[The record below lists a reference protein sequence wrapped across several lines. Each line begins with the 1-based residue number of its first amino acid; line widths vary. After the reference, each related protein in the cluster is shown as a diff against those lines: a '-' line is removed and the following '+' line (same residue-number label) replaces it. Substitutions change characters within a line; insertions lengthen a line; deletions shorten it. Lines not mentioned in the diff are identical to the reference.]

1 MLLKQIFRYKQI
13 IFRDILDQKVS
24 NHKLYEKAYLRKR
37 YENSKMNHIL
47 DNSKTFFPFIKMKKK
62 LSKAMPE
69 EEEQVD
75 QVDEGSPKISYVN
88 GLSFNANGYRIKPK
102 IKVDDLVENLTGSS
116 IYTTNYIYRSRKNA
130 SLRFR
135 IPIIKTHKIRNL
147 SNLFLDSLKILTGGR
162 IKEKGSDESSLIL
175 LHPERGGFNCY
186 SCGFRGFLSG
196 YQLDCVFH
204 DWHDTFSTLK
214 NTSEFFQLRSF
225 FSLRKIDYMI
235 SPPTRFT
242 FEIKTVVEELRFRKK
257 KLVSSRKKRKYNLN
271 KFTPNFFFKSI
282 NS

>member
-1 MLLKQIFRYKQI
+1 
-13 IFRDILDQKVS
+13 
-24 NHKLYEKAYLRKR
+24 
-37 YENSKMNHIL
+37 MNHIL
-47 DNSKTFFPFIKMKKK
+47 DNRKTFFPFIKIKKK
-62 LSKAMPE
+62 LIKAMPE

-75 QVDEGSPKISYVN
+75 QVDEDLVKTSNVN
-88 GLSFNANGYRIKPK
+88 SFNATAYRIKPK
-102 IKVDDLVENLTGSS
+102 IKVDDFVENLTGSS
-116 IYTTNYIYRSRKNA
+116 IYSTNYIYRSRRNA
-130 SLRFR
+130 SLRFQ
-135 IPIIKTHKIRNL
+135 IPIIKIHKITNL
-147 SNLFLDSLKILTGGR
+147 SNLFIESLKILAGGR
-162 IKEKGSDESSLIL
+162 IKEKGSNESSLIV

-204 DWHDTFSTLK
+204 DWHDTFSTPK

-225 FSLRKIDYMI
+225 FSSRKIDYMI

-242 FEIKTVVEELRFRKK
+242 FEIKTVVEEFRFRKK

>member
-1 MLLKQIFRYKQI
+1 MILKQIFRYKQM
-13 IFRDILDQKVS
+13 IFRDTLDKKVS
-24 NHKLYEKAYLRKR
+24 NHKLYEKSYLRKR
-37 YENSKMNHIL
+37 YESSKINHIL
-47 DNSKTFFPFIKMKKK
+47 DNSKTFFPFIKIKKK
-62 LSKAMPE
+62 LSKSMP

-75 QVDEGSPKISYVN
+75 QVDEDPVKISNVN
-88 GLSFNANGYRIKPK
+88 SFNASAYRIKPK
-102 IKVDDLVENLTGSS
+102 IKVDDFVENVTGSS
-116 IYTTNYIYRSRKNA
+116 IYSTNYIYRSRRNA

-135 IPIIKTHKIRNL
+135 IPIIKTHKIKNL

-162 IKEKGSDESSLIL
+162 IKEKGSNESSLIV

-204 DWHDTFSTLK
+204 DWNDTFSTSK
-214 NTSEFFQLRSF
+214 NTNEFFQLRSF

-242 FEIKTVVEELRFRKK
+242 FEIKTVVEEFRFRKK

>member
-1 MLLKQIFRYKQI
+1 M
-13 IFRDILDQKVS
+13 IFRDILDKKVS
-24 NHKLYEKAYLRKR
+24 NHKLYEKSYLRKR
-37 YENSKMNHIL
+37 YENSKTNHIL

-62 LSKAMPE
+62 LSKTMP

-75 QVDEGSPKISYVN
+75 QVDEDPMIISNVN
-88 GLSFNANGYRIKPK
+88 SFNASAYRIKPK
-102 IKVDDLVENLTGSS
+102 VKIDDFVENVTGSS
-116 IYTTNYIYRSRKNA
+116 IYSTNYIYRSRRNA

-135 IPIIKTHKIRNL
+135 IPTIKTHKIKNL
-147 SNLFLDSLKILTGGR
+147 SNLFLDSLKILSGGR
-162 IKEKGSDESSLIL
+162 IKEKGSNESSLIV

-204 DWHDTFSTLK
+204 DWNDTFSTCK

-225 FSLRKIDYMI
+225 FSLRRIDYMI

-242 FEIKTVVEELRFRKK
+242 FEIKTVVEEFRFRKK

>member
-1 MLLKQIFRYKQI
+1 MILKQIFRYKQI
-13 IFRDILDQKVS
+13 IFRDILDKKVS
-24 NHKLYEKAYLRKR
+24 NHKLYEKSYLRKR
-37 YENSKMNHIL
+37 YENSKINHIL
-47 DNSKTFFPFIKMKKK
+47 DNSKIFFPFIKMKKK
-62 LSKAMPE
+62 LSKTMPE
-69 EEEQVD
+69 EEQID
-75 QVDEGSPKISYVN
+75 QVDEESVKISNVN
-88 GLSFNANGYRIKPK
+88 SFNASAYRIKPK
-102 IKVDDLVENLTGSS
+102 IKVDDFVENVTGSS
-116 IYTTNYIYRSRKNA
+116 IYSTNYIYRSRRNA

-135 IPIIKTHKIRNL
+135 IPIIKTHKIKNL
-147 SNLFLDSLKILTGGR
+147 SNLFLDSLKILSGGR
-162 IKEKGSDESSLIL
+162 IKEKESNESSLIV

-204 DWHDTFSTLK
+204 DWNDTFSTCK

-225 FSLRKIDYMI
+225 FSSRKIDYMI

-242 FEIKTVVEELRFRKK
+242 FEIKTVVEEFRFRKK

>member
-1 MLLKQIFRYKQI
+1 MILKQIFRYKQI
-13 IFRDILDQKVS
+13 IFRDILDKKVS
-24 NHKLYEKAYLRKR
+24 NHKLYEKSYLRKR

-47 DNSKTFFPFIKMKKK
+47 DNSKTFFPLIKMKKK

-69 EEEQVD
+69 EEQVD
-75 QVDEGSPKISYVN
+75 QVDEDSVKASNVN
-88 GLSFNANGYRIKPK
+88 SFKANAYRIKPK
-102 IKVDDLVENLTGSS
+102 VKVDDFVESVTGSS
-116 IYTTNYIYRSRKNA
+116 IYSTSYIYRSRRNA

-135 IPIIKTHKIRNL
+135 IPITKTHKIKNL
-147 SNLFLDSLKILTGGR
+147 SNLFLDSLRILTSGR
-162 IKEKGSDESSLIL
+162 IKEKGSDESSFIL

-204 DWHDTFSTLK
+204 DWHDTFSTSK
-214 NTSEFFQLRSF
+214 DKSEFFQLRSF
-225 FSLRKIDYMI
+225 FSSRKIDYMI

-242 FEIKTVVEELRFRKK
+242 FEIKTVVEEFRFRKK
-257 KLVSSRKKRKYNLN
+257 KLVSSRKKRNYNLN

>member
-1 MLLKQIFRYKQI
+1 MILKQIFRYKQI
-13 IFRDILDQKVS
+13 IFRDILDKKVS
-24 NHKLYEKAYLRKR
+24 NHKLYEKSYLRKR
-37 YENSKMNHIL
+37 YENSKVNHIL

-62 LSKAMPE
+62 LSKTMP

-75 QVDEGSPKISYVN
+75 QVDEEPVKISNVN
-88 GLSFNANGYRIKPK
+88 SFNASGYRIKPK
-102 IKVDDLVENLTGSS
+102 IKVDDFVENVTGSS
-116 IYTTNYIYRSRKNA
+116 IYSTNYIYRSRRNA
-130 SLRFR
+130 SLRFQ
-135 IPIIKTHKIRNL
+135 IPIIKTHKIKNL
-147 SNLFLDSLKILTGGR
+147 SNLFLDSLKILSSGR
-162 IKEKGSDESSLIL
+162 VKEKESNESSLIV

-204 DWHDTFSTLK
+204 DWNDTFSTCK

-225 FSLRKIDYMI
+225 FSSRKIDYMI

-242 FEIKTVVEELRFRKK
+242 FEIKTVVEEFRFRKK

>member
-1 MLLKQIFRYKQI
+1 M
-13 IFRDILDQKVS
+13 IFRDTLDKKVS
-24 NHKLYEKAYLRKR
+24 NHKLYEKSYLRKR
-37 YENSKMNHIL
+37 YESSKINHIL
-47 DNSKTFFPFIKMKKK
+47 DNSKTFFPFIKIKKK
-62 LSKAMPE
+62 LSKSMP

-75 QVDEGSPKISYVN
+75 QVDEDPVKISNVN
-88 GLSFNANGYRIKPK
+88 SFNASAYRIKPK
-102 IKVDDLVENLTGSS
+102 IKVDDFVENVTGSS
-116 IYTTNYIYRSRKNA
+116 IYSTNYIYRSRRNA

-135 IPIIKTHKIRNL
+135 IPIIKTHKIKNL

-162 IKEKGSDESSLIL
+162 IKEKGSNESSLIV

-204 DWHDTFSTLK
+204 DWNDTFSTSK
-214 NTSEFFQLRSF
+214 NTNEFFQLRSF

-242 FEIKTVVEELRFRKK
+242 FEIKTVVEEFRFRKK

>member
-1 MLLKQIFRYKQI
+1 MILKQIFRYKQI
-13 IFRDILDQKVS
+13 IFRDILDKKVS
-24 NHKLYEKAYLRKR
+24 NHKLYEKSYLRKR
-37 YENSKMNHIL
+37 YENSKINHIL

-62 LSKAMPE
+62 LSKSMP

-75 QVDEGSPKISYVN
+75 QVDEDPVKISNVN
-88 GLSFNANGYRIKPK
+88 SFNASAYRMKPK
-102 IKVDDLVENLTGSS
+102 IKVDDFVENVTGSS
-116 IYTTNYIYRSRKNA
+116 IYSTNYIYRSRRNA

-135 IPIIKTHKIRNL
+135 IPIIKTHKIKNL
-147 SNLFLDSLKILTGGR
+147 SNLFLDSLKILSGGR
-162 IKEKGSDESSLIL
+162 IKEKGSNESSLIV
-175 LHPERGGFNCY
+175 LHPEKGGFNCY

-204 DWHDTFSTLK
+204 DWNDTFSTSK

-242 FEIKTVVEELRFRKK
+242 FEIKTVVEEFRFRKK

>member
-1 MLLKQIFRYKQI
+1 MILKQIFRYKQI
-13 IFRDILDQKVS
+13 IFRDILDKKVS
-24 NHKLYEKAYLRKR
+24 NHKLYEKSYLRKR
-37 YENSKMNHIL
+37 YENSKINHIL

-62 LSKAMPE
+62 LSKSMP

-75 QVDEGSPKISYVN
+75 QVDEDPVKISNVN
-88 GLSFNANGYRIKPK
+88 SFNASAYRIKPK
-102 IKVDDLVENLTGSS
+102 IKVDDFVENVTGSS
-116 IYTTNYIYRSRKNA
+116 IYSTNYIYRSRRNA

-135 IPIIKTHKIRNL
+135 IPIIKTHKIKNL
-147 SNLFLDSLKILTGGR
+147 SNLFLDSLKILSGGR
-162 IKEKGSDESSLIL
+162 IKEKESNESSLIV

-204 DWHDTFSTLK
+204 DWNDTFSTSK

-242 FEIKTVVEELRFRKK
+242 FEIKTVVEEFRFRKK

>member
-1 MLLKQIFRYKQI
+1 MILKQIFRYKQI
-13 IFRDILDQKVS
+13 IFRDILDKKVS
-24 NHKLYEKAYLRKR
+24 NHKLYEKSYLRKR
-37 YENSKMNHIL
+37 YENSKINHIL

-62 LSKAMPE
+62 LSKTMP

-75 QVDEGSPKISYVN
+75 QVDEEPVRISNVN
-88 GLSFNANGYRIKPK
+88 SFNDSAYRIKPK
-102 IKVDDLVENLTGSS
+102 IKVDDFVENVTGSS
-116 IYTTNYIYRSRKNA
+116 VYSTNYIYRSRRNA

-135 IPIIKTHKIRNL
+135 IPIIKTHKIKNL
-147 SNLFLDSLKILTGGR
+147 SNLFLDSLKILSGGR
-162 IKEKGSDESSLIL
+162 IKEKESNESSLIV

-204 DWHDTFSTLK
+204 DWNDTFSTFK

-225 FSLRKIDYMI
+225 FSSRKIDYMI

-242 FEIKTVVEELRFRKK
+242 FEIKTVVEEFRFRKK